1 MQGQYRAA
9 ARAQQGTVLY
19 SNELCLFATTLRHG
33 ICLSLGLCFDIRC
46 TGCIKYAARVCVC
59 VCKGIHVRDTLG
71 CPARAVRPHPLRR
84 PRHHILFQCDR
95 RSYLEKTYKI
105 RGEAGAPQGSTR
117 TDVEEVR
124 EYTPRREGPKNTVH
138 KLHGSPDSPVQTHR

>member
-46 TGCIKYAARVCVC
+46 TGCIKYAACVC

-95 RSYLEKTYKI
+95 RSYLEKTNKI
-105 RGEAGAPQGSTR
+105 RSEAGAPQGSTR
-117 TDVEEVR
+117 TEFWIWNS
-124 EYTPRREGPKNTVH
+124 PKQHVH
-138 KLHGSPDSPVQTHR
+138 NATGSPDSPEQAHR